1 MCEKDLEI
9 IKGDTLTLNINVNNG
24 IEFIERMFFSSKA
37 LGIQKEAEYFGENVY
52 QIVISSEE
60 TKLFNV
66 SQATYDITVIK
77 KNDSVS
83 TCIYNGYIF
92 IKEKENMLNEY

>member
-1 MCEKDLEI
+1 MCEKDIEI
-9 IKGDTLTLNINVNNG
+9 IKGDTLTLNINVNSG
-24 IEFIERMFFSSKA
+24 IEFIEKMFFSSKT

-66 SQATYDITVIK
+66 SQTTYDITVVK
-77 KNDSVS
+77 KNDTIS

-92 IKEKENMLNEY
+92 IREKENMLNEY

>member
-24 IEFIERMFFSSKA
+24 IDLIEKMFFSSKT
-37 LGIQKEAEYFGENVY
+37 LGIQKEAEHFGENVY

-60 TKLFNV
+60 TKRFNV
-66 SQATYDITVIK
+66 LQATYDITVVK
-77 KNDSVS
+77 KNDSIS

-92 IKEKENMLNEY
+92 IREKENMLNEY

>member
-24 IEFIERMFFSSKA
+24 IDLIEKMFFSSKV
-37 LGIQKEAEYFGENVY
+37 LGIEKEASFFGENVY
-52 QIVISSEE
+52 QIVISSAE
-60 TKLFNV
+60 TKRFNV
-66 SQATYDITVIK
+66 SQATYDITVVK
-77 KNDSVS
+77 KNDSIS

-92 IKEKENMLNEY
+92 IREKENMLNEY

>member
-24 IEFIERMFFSSKA
+24 IDLIEKMFFSSKV
-37 LGIQKEAEYFGENVY
+37 LGIEKEVSYFGENVY
-52 QIVISSEE
+52 QLIISSEE
-60 TKLFNV
+60 TKRFNV
-66 SQATYDITVIK
+66 SQATYDITVVK
-77 KNDSVS
+77 KNDSIS

-92 IKEKENMLNEY
+92 IREKENMLNEY

>member
-24 IEFIERMFFSSKA
+24 IDLIEKMFFSSKV
-37 LGIQKEAEYFGENVY
+37 LGIEKEANYFGGNVY
-52 QIVISSEE
+52 QIVISAEE
-60 TKLFNV
+60 TKRFNV
-66 SQATYDITVIK
+66 SQATYDITVVK
-77 KNDSVS
+77 KNDSIS

-92 IKEKENMLNEY
+92 IREKENMLNEY